1 MIPLFFFY
9 FTFGFVFA
17 CFYCAIRGIPPPSDM
32 SEEDKNIFIII
43 VAFWAI
49 IIPFI
54 FIRRLYKAIKFFIN
68 TKK

>member
-9 FTFGFVFA
+9 FTFGLVFA
-17 CFYCAIRGIPPPSDM
+17 CFYCAIHGIPPPSDM

-54 FIRRLYKAIKFFIN
+54 FIRRLYKAIKFLL
-68 TKK
+68 TQKK